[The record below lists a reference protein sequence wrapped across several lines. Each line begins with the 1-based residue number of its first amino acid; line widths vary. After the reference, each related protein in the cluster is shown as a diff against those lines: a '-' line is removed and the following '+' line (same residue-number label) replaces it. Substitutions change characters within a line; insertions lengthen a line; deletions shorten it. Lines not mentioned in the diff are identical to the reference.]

1 MYQVVDA
8 VIVRAAVHR
17 AGMDLPAWPDLTG
30 STDEHMRQW
39 RDWLERVWSRDSLAE
54 AIEVASPVLAR
65 EVGKALAGHIGE
77 PRHMRRIVMS
87 AARYVLRAG
96 DRATPFGLFAGVVP
110 TAFGSLPAVRWGQDH
125 HAVTRPAAGW
135 LAAAVTSLET
145 CPELLRRLPVIASNL
160 CTIRGGRLIAASQQ
174 HIGPGDGD
182 ISQAAPVEV
191 SVRHTRAAEAALV
204 YARSPIVMRDLAVKL
219 AAGFPDTPQPVI
231 EKMLAELV
239 RLRLLLTSLRPPM
252 TVTDPLAHVLAQ
264 LDAAGADGIPQIAS
278 QVRDLHAVGT
288 QTRRHDEAPSAGE
301 RRERR
306 ACLAGQMR
314 RTAVTGDAPVTVDMR
329 LDAEIVLPAAV
340 AREVEAAAAAL
351 TRLTPH
357 PHGLPA
363 WQDYHA
369 AFIERYGPGALVPV
383 LEIINPDTALGF
395 PATFRGS
402 ARTLPAPPLPARD
415 ERLLA
420 LAYATVMSGSDEI
433 ILDDQRIS
441 DLTGDGALTQVPP
454 HAELFV
460 QVHAA
465 SMAAVQRGE
474 FTLAVTGAS
483 RAAGTTTGRFLHLL
497 EAADR
502 DRISRAYAS
511 LSTVRAGALPVQVS
525 CPPVYARSEGVARA
539 PAVLPKVIS
548 AAEYHEPDARMLP
561 LDDLAVGGDAE
572 GLYLVSLA
580 EQRIVE
586 PAALNAVEFR
596 NFTHPLARFL
606 CEITRARAAVYMPFS
621 WGAASSLPFLPRL
634 RYRRTVLAPAR
645 WNLPASDLPG
655 AAAPWQQ
662 WKDAVAG
669 WWRQFRVPAAVYLG
683 EADNLLRLD
692 LDHDMHRTLLRA
704 HLDRR
709 GRATLYEAPGLDA
722 CGWLDGRAH
731 EICVPLTSA
740 MPALAAPA
748 PARIAR
754 TRVADRDYG
763 HLPGC
768 SSRLYAKLYGH
779 PGHHDGI
786 LARVPDLL
794 AAFEDPPPWWYV
806 RYLDPEPHLRMR
818 LHLPDAGAYG
828 QAAYRV
834 GAWAAG
840 LRDAGLAGRI
850 QFDTYYPETGRYG
863 SGAAMAAAEAA
874 FAADSAAAIAQA
886 ACTTDGSIHP
896 HAVTAASLAHIA
908 AAFTG
913 STAEGMRWLVSHI
926 PKDSGTAPVPR
937 PVHDQ
942 AMRLADPREDHAAMR
957 AVPGGDRVITAWL
970 RRGSALAAY
979 RDILA
984 ESGEVSADS
993 VLASLMHMHHIR
1005 VAGPGPE
1012 AEQAC
1017 HRLARSAAVGWLAR
1031 NEGTGR
1037 EPRQ

>member
-1 MYQVVDA
+1 MYRVVDA
-8 VIVRAAVHR
+8 VLVRAALHP

-30 STDEHMRQW
+30 STDEHVRQW
-39 RDWLERVWSRDSLAE
+39 RSWLDQVWSRDSLAE

-65 EVGKALAGHIGE
+65 EAGKVLSGHVPE
-77 PRHMRRIVMS
+77 PRQMRRIVMS
-87 AARYVLRAG
+87 VARYVLRAA
-96 DRATPFGLFAGVVP
+96 DRATPFGLFAGVTP
-110 TAFGSLPAVRWGQDH
+110 AAFGSRPAVRWGEDH
-125 HAVTRPAAGW
+125 HTVTQLAAGR
-135 LAAAVTSLET
+135 LAAVVTSLEA
-145 CPELLRRLPVIASNL
+145 CPELLRRLPVISSNL
-160 CTIRGGRLIAASQQ
+160 CTIQGGRLVAASQQ

-182 ISQAAPVEV
+182 TSQAAPVEV
-191 SVRHTRAAEAALV
+191 SVRRTRAAEAALR
-204 YARSPIVMRDLAVKL
+204 YARSPIVVRDLAAKL
-219 AAGFPDTPQPVI
+219 AAGFPGTPQPVI

-264 LDAAGADGIPQIAS
+264 LDAAGAASIPRIAG
-278 QVRDLHAVGT
+278 QVRELRTIGAE
-288 QTRRHDEAPSAGE
+288 TRRHDQAPSPGE
-301 RRERR
+301 RRYHR
-306 ACLAGQMR
+306 ARLAGQMQR
-314 RTAVTGDAPVTVDMR
+314 PVGITDPPVTVDMR

-340 AREVEAAAAAL
+340 AREAEAAAAAL

-357 PHGLPA
+357 PSGLPA

-369 AFIERYGPGALVPV
+369 AFIERYGLGALIPL
-383 LEIINPDTALGF
+383 LEITSPGTGLGF

-402 ARTLPAPPLPARD
+402 ARTLPAPPLPTRD

-420 LAYATVMSGSDEI
+420 LAYATVISGGGEI
-433 ILDDQRIS
+433 LLDDQTIS
-441 DLTGDGALTQVPP
+441 DLAGDGELTQIPP

-465 SMAAVQRGE
+465 SMAAAGRGE
-474 FTLAVTGAS
+474 FTLVVTGAS

-497 EAADR
+497 ETADQ
-502 DRISRAYAS
+502 DRISRTYAG
-511 LSTVRAGALPVQVS
+511 LSTVRAGALPAQVS

-539 PAVLPKVIS
+539 PAVFPTVIS
-548 AAEYHEPDARMLP
+548 AAEYHEPDPRVLP
-561 LDDLAVGGDAE
+561 LDDLAVGGDAD

-580 EQRIVE
+580 GQRIVE

-596 NFTHPLARFL
+596 NFSHPLARFL

-621 WGAASSLPFLPRL
+621 WGAASPLPFLPRL

-662 WKDAVAG
+662 WKDGMAG
-669 WWRQFRVPAAVYLG
+669 WRKQFRVPAAVYLG

-692 LDHDMHRTLLRA
+692 LDQDTPLALLRS

-709 GRATLYEAPGLDA
+709 GHATLYEAPGLDSY
-722 CGWLDGRAH
+722 GWLDSRAH
-731 EICVPLTSA
+731 EICIPLTST
-740 MPALAAPA
+740 MPTLAAPA
-748 PARIAR
+748 PARLAR
-754 TRVADRDYG
+754 SRVVGRDHG

-768 SSRLYAKLYGH
+768 SPWLYVKLYGH
-779 PGHHDGI
+779 PGHQDSI

-806 RYLDPEPHLRMR
+806 RYLDPEPHLRLR
-818 LHLPDAGAYG
+818 LRLPGAGAYG
-828 QAAYRV
+828 QAAHHV
-834 GAWAAG
+834 GAWAAT

-863 SGAAMAAAEAA
+863 SGAAMAAAEAV

-886 ACTTDGSIHP
+886 ACAASGSTHP
-896 HAVTAASLAHIA
+896 HALTAVSLSDIA

-913 STAEGMRWLVSHI
+913 GIAAGMRWLVSHI
-926 PKDSGTAPVPR
+926 PKGSSAAPVPR

-942 AMRLADPREDHAAMR
+942 AMRLADPRDDHAALH
-957 AVPGGDRVITAWL
+957 AVPGGDQVRTAW
-970 RRGSALAAY
+970 RRRALALAAY
-979 RDILA
+979 RDTLLPGA
-984 ESGEVSADS
+984 GETSADS
-993 VLASLMHMHHIR
+993 VLASLLHMHHIR
-1005 VAGPGPE
+1005 VAGPGLE
-1012 AEQAC
+1012 TEQAC

-1031 NEGTGR
+1031 NEATR
-1037 EPRQ
+1037 P